1 MIYYWFAKGS
11 KNSKNVVLLF
21 FTFSKFIACC
31 TQIGIVLL
39 IMVERVTEM
48 RFSGS
53 TYLEL
58 ISQGRKVEFSLFD
71 CLLLYNILQNFA
83 L

>member
-39 IMVERVTEM
+39 IVVERITEM
-48 RFSGS
+48 RFLG
-53 TYLEL
+53 TW
-58 ISQGRKVEFSLFD
+58 
-71 CLLLYNILQNFA
+71 N
-83 L
+83 